1 MISSPRGRHTADRQV
16 VSAPSSSTSD
26 PPSSEGPERTLSG
39 SKFRTLAFALALIGI
54 VLVVGTYL
62 YGRNWGDADTVTPS
76 SFFNEEFAV
85 REDGDFGR
93 ENLAVLEDSKF
104 GHILRAHY
112 PKDSASPSVSE
123 DEGAPVGGAQLY
135 LQPLKGVPADR
146 LHLRYYV
153 RFPKD
158 FDFVKGGKLPGLYGG
173 TVTGGRRSPDGTD
186 GFSTRLMWRRNGVG
200 EVYAYLA
207 TSEEEGTSLGRG
219 SWSFQPGHWH
229 LIEQEVSL
237 NRPGSRDGRIR
248 VWLDNR
254 EVLRES
260 NLQFRTT
267 NTLKIEGVF
276 FSTFFG
282 GSDPSWATP
291 KDTSVDFA
299 GFKVGSDYLGP
310 VSNR

>member
-1 MISSPRGRHTADRQV
+1 M
-16 VSAPSSSTSD
+16 SD
-26 PPSSEGPERTLSG
+26 PPSKAGPERIASG
-39 SKFRTLAFALALIGI
+39 SSFRTLAFALALIGI
-54 VLVVGTYL
+54 GLVVGTFL
-62 YGRNWGDADTVTPS
+62 NGGGWGDADKVTPS
-76 SFFNEEFAV
+76 SFFNDEFAV

-93 ENLAVLEDSKF
+93 ENLDVLEDSKF
-104 GHILRAHY
+104 GHILRVNY
-112 PKDSASPSVSE
+112 PKDSASPSLNKE
-123 DEGAPVGGAQLY
+123 EGAPVGGAQLY

-153 RFPKD
+153 RFPED

-186 GFSTRLMWRRNGVG
+186 GFSTRLMWRRDGVG

-219 SWSFQPGHWH
+219 SWSFQPGRWH
-229 LIEQEVSL
+229 VIEQEVSL
-237 NRPGSRDGRIR
+237 NRPDNQDGSIR

-254 EVLRES
+254 EVLNET

-267 NTLKIEGVF
+267 NKLKIEGVF

-282 GSDPSWATP
+282 GSDSSWATP

-299 GFKVGSDYLGP
+299 GFKVGSDYLGAL
-310 VSNR
+310 SNR